1 MSAEY
6 SNLDFVEAHQY
17 LYYVRFDSILSDF
30 KYDRFCSKHGI
41 HGGGGSDL
49 ADDYSERIVELANK
63 IRSG

>member
-49 ADDYSERIVELANK
+49 ADYYS
-63 IRSG
+63 